1 MWSMVLKRFLRGV
14 LTVAIVIILIFVVMR
29 VAPSD
34 PASLMAGPEASEEQI
49 ESIREEWGLNKPVI
63 EQFWIYIRS
72 LLTGDAGMSFQYVS
86 NATPLWSVTDLV
98 VARFPNTVKL
108 AVASMLFCVV
118 FGIPI
123 GILCGMYKSSLM
135 DNLIMGSSF
144 TLLSFP
150 TVYIG
155 ILLINLFAVK
165 LQWLPPGGND
175 SLKCIILPAIA
186 TGLHFLI
193 TLIRTTRS
201 EVIQIMK
208 SDYIKT
214 VRAKGLSNGAVL
226 FVHCLRNAS
235 IPLITLIGQRF
246 GTMLG
251 GAVVTEALFRW
262 PGIGN
267 LLITSVQARD
277 YPTVQ
282 FLVPYVAVVF
292 IVINVVVDILYGVLD
307 PRIRRE
313 R

>member
-1 MWSMVLKRFLRGV
+1 MWAMVLKRFLRGI
-14 LTVAIVIILIFVVMR
+14 LTVAIVIVLIFFVMR

-49 ESIREEWGLNKPVI
+49 ESIREAWGLNKPLL
-63 EQFWIYIRS
+63 EQFGIYIRS

-86 NATPLWSVTDLV
+86 NAKPMWSVTDLV
-98 VARFPNTVKL
+98 IARFPNTVKL
-108 AVASMLFCVV
+108 AVAAMLFCVV
-118 FGIPI
+118 VGIPL
-123 GILCGMYKSSLM
+123 GIFCGMYKGSCM
-135 DNLIMGSSF
+135 DNLVMGSSF

-150 TVYIG
+150 TVFIG

-165 LQWLPPGGND
+165 LQLLPPGGND
-175 SLKCIILPAIA
+175 SWECIILPAIA

-201 EVIQIMK
+201 EIIQIMK

-214 VRAKGLSNGAVL
+214 VRAKGLSNQAVL
-226 FVHCLRNAS
+226 FVHCLRNAA
-235 IPLITLIGQRF
+235 IPLVTLIGQRF

-292 IVINVVVDILYGVLD
+292 IVINVIVDILYGVLD